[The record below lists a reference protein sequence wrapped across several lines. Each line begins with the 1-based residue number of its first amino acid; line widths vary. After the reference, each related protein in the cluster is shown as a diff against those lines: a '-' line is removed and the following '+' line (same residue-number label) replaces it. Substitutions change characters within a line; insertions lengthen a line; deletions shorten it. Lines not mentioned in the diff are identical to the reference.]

1 MKVKARNLFELIL
14 QILTVILVFIPG
26 HTLYQYWIYTR
37 DWMGSSLINVYKLH
51 DESYSSFIQ
60 GAFDSD
66 FLPMVF
72 GLWVCVL
79 FVAGIVLYV
88 MQFIAEGK
96 KRNSIFTVLISCVQ
110 FFSFLL
116 CSIVFSLGDYTLGED
131 KCNISLSFT
140 FYIMLG
146 ILFLLAA
153 VTLIGY
159 KKAEAKGILDDN
171 PKIYKTE
178 VVNNIAISPADELS
192 KYKAL
197 LDSGVITPEEFE
209 AKKKQLLGL

>member
-1 MKVKARNLFELIL
+1 MKVKSRNLFELIL

-26 HTLYQYWIYTR
+26 HTLYQYWIYTPE
-37 DWMGSSLINVYKLH
+37 WSSTILDYIDLYTLH
-51 DESYSSFIQ
+51 DESHSSFIQ
-60 GAFDSD
+60 CAFDSD

-72 GLWVCVL
+72 GLFVCAL

-88 MQFIAEGK
+88 MQFIAEGE
-96 KRNSIFTVLISCVQ
+96 KRNSLFTVRISCAQ
-110 FFSFLL
+110 FISFLL
-116 CSIVFSLGDYTLGED
+116 CSIVFSLGDYTVGDD
-131 KCNISLSFT
+131 KCKISLSFT

-159 KKAEAKGILDDN
+159 KKAEAKGILDDD

-178 VVNNIAISPADELS
+178 VINTVSTADELS